1 MGGGFIQSGS
11 LAGAVSSTGTLQAN
25 VASQGELKGSIT
37 SEGTLQATV
46 AAEETLHGT
55 MVAEETLEATVSMP
69 TKEEV
74 VKLANAPKI
83 SEVTLSAAAWGGEGD
98 KWHSQI
104 VTCKD
109 FTEKCQVD
117 LTPDI
122 QQLEIFYEKD
132 LTFLTKN
139 KGGVVT
145 VYAVGQKPLND
156 YTIQVTL
163 TEVDVP
169 DGTAIWGVTVG
180 TPISPKAIEEKLE
193 IESLPPVTEKDEG
206 KILTVQDGKWT
217 ADADENRPLT
227 NLEIEKLLNN
237 FT

>member
-11 LAGAVSSTGTLQAN
+11 LTGAVGSTGTLQAN
-25 VASQGELKGSIT
+25 VAAEGILNGEISSSGTLQGEIT
-37 SEGTLQATV
+37 AEETLQGEMKAEGQLEGTLQ
-46 AAEETLHGT
+46 
-55 MVAEETLEATVSMP
+55 MP
-69 TKEEV
+69 EKVIVEN
-74 VKLANAPKI
+74 KPKI
-83 SEVTLSAAAWGGEGD
+83 NDVTLLADAWVSEED
-98 KWHSQI
+98 KRHSQI
-104 VTCKD
+104 VEVKD
-109 FTEKCQVD
+109 ATNKSQVD

-122 QQLEIFYEKD
+122 QQLEVFYEKD

-139 KGGVVT
+139 LSRVVT

-169 DGTAIWGVTVG
+169 DGTAIWGITVG

-193 IESLPPVTEKDEG
+193 IDTLPPVTENDEG
-206 KILTVQDGKWT
+206 KILTVQGGKWT

>member
-11 LAGAVSSTGTLQAN
+11 LTGAVNSTGTLQAN
-25 VASQGELKGSIT
+25 VASQGELKATIT
-37 SEGTLQATV
+37 SEGTLQGIVV
-46 AAEETLHGT
+46 AEKTLHGII
-55 MVAEETLEATVSMP
+55 VPVETLEATVSMP

-98 KWHSQI
+98 KWYSQI

-117 LTPDI
+117 ITPDL

-139 KGGVVT
+139 LGGVVT

-156 YTIQVTL
+156 YTVQVTL

-169 DGTAIWGVTVG
+169 DGVAIWGITVG
-180 TPISPKAIEEKLE
+180 TPMNPQSIADKVEVDGELSQMSNNAVQNKAVAAKFAEVETTIGN
-193 IESLPPVTEKDEG
+193 IDV
-206 KILTVQDGKWT
+206 
-217 ADADENRPLT
+217 
-227 NLEIEKLLNN
+227 LLG
-237 FT
+237 TL

>member
-1 MGGGFIQSGS
+1 MGGGFIQSGN
-11 LAGAVSSTGTLQAN
+11 LAGAVESIGALKAN
-25 VASQGELKGSIT
+25 VASQGELNGTLT
-37 SEGTLQATV
+37 SGGTLQATV
-46 AAEETLHGT
+46 AAEKTLHGT
-55 MVAEETLEATVSMP
+55 IVAEETFEATVSMP

-98 KWHSQI
+98 KWYSQI

-109 FTEKCQVD
+109 FTKKCQVD
-117 LTPDI
+117 LTPNL

-139 KGGVVT
+139 KGGEVT
-145 VYAVGQKPLND
+145 VYAVGQKPAND

-169 DGTAIWGVTVG
+169 DGMAIWGITVG
-180 TPISPKAIEEKLE
+180 TPISPNAIEEKLE
-193 IESLPPVTEKDEG
+193 IDTLPPVTENDEG
-206 KILTVQDGKWT
+206 KILTVQGGKWT
-217 ADADENRPLT
+217 ADSNENRPLT

>member
-1 MGGGFIQSGS
+1 MSDKFIQSGS
-11 LAGAVSSTGTLQAN
+11 LAGEV
-25 VASQGELKGSIT
+25 
-37 SEGTLQATV
+37 
-46 AAEETLHGT
+46 
-55 MVAEETLEATVSMP
+55 VAEGNISGSVSMP
-69 TKEEV
+69 KEKEV

-98 KWHSQI
+98 KLHSQV

-117 LTPDI
+117 LTPSLE
-122 QQLEIFYEKD
+122 QLEIFYEKD

-169 DGTAIWGVTVG
+169 DGTAIWGITVG
-180 TPISPKAIEEKLE
+180 TPMNPESIAAKVEVDGELSQMSNNAVQNKAVAAKFAEVETTIGN
-193 IESLPPVTEKDEG
+193 IDV
-206 KILTVQDGKWT
+206 
-217 ADADENRPLT
+217 
-227 NLEIEKLLNN
+227 LLG
-237 FT
+237 TI

>member
-11 LAGAVSSTGTLQAN
+11 LTGAVGSTGTLQAN
-25 VASQGELKGSIT
+25 VASQGELKATIT
-37 SEGTLQATV
+37 SEGTLQATM
-46 AAEETLHGT
+46 AAEG
-55 MVAEETLEATVSMP
+55 TLEATITPQENLKGNIQIPQKVNIE
-69 TKEEV
+69 K
-74 VKLANAPKI
+74 KPKI
-83 SEVTLSAAAWGGEGD
+83 GEVTLLAAAWVGEGD

-109 FTEKCQVD
+109 FVDKCQVD

-139 KGGVVT
+139 LCGVVT

-169 DGTAIWGVTVG
+169 DGVAIWGITVG
-180 TPISPKAIEEKLE
+180 TPISPKAIEEKIE
-193 IESLPPVTEKDEG
+193 IESLPPVTENDEG
-206 KILTVQDGKWT
+206 KILTVQGGKWT
-217 ADADENRPLT
+217 ADADENRSLT